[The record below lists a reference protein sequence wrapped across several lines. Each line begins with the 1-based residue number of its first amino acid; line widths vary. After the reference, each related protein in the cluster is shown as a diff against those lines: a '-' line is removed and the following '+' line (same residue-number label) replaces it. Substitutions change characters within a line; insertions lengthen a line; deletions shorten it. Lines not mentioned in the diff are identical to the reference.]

1 MKIIINVLLFFLI
14 NINLYS
20 IEGKWTFNNM
30 FSQRIENG
38 SATINNLDIGIIKS
52 IFFENIKYNR
62 NDNSNYPL
70 MKGKIEILSTDD
82 IYKLYDCL
90 YMDMGSSIIII
101 VEQGI
106 KIKISIFISNIS
118 NIKNW
123 YSYAISADIQY
134 GIIKGTEINDL
145 IFMNMIGIM
154 ERIN

>member
-1 MKIIINVLLFFLI
+1 MKVIINVLLFFLLT
-14 NINLYS
+14 INLYS

-38 SATINNLDIGIIKS
+38 SATIDNLNVGIIKS

-70 MKGKIEILSTDD
+70 MKGIIELLSTDD
-82 IYKLYDCL
+82 NYKLYDCL

-106 KIKISIFISNIS
+106 KIKLSIFISNIS
-118 NIKNW
+118 NIKKW
-123 YSYAISADIQY
+123 YSYAISSDIQY
-134 GIIKGTEINDL
+134 GIIKGTETNDL
-145 IFMNMIGIM
+145 IFMNMIGTM
-154 ERIN
+154 DRIN